1 MPSRQRVA
9 MSPTHWSRMFRWWV
23 QSEWKMCERAL
34 VPEALVMFVVVV
46 AVVVMM
52 MVVVGVVMMIMAV
65 VVKWW

>member
-1 MPSRQRVA
+1 
-9 MSPTHWSRMFRWWV
+9 MFRWWV

-46 AVVVMM
+46 AVVVMI